1 MFCYFMLEQNVYDY
15 VNRSV
20 YQIGG
25 VFSRL
30 LIVDRLFLSTKMF
43 ILKPVFLT
51 FSAKVGFQNDHFFMK
66 KSASTMSALG
76 NTPTFSVHIA

>member
-30 LIVDRLFLSTKMF
+30 LIVDHLFLSTKMF

-51 FSAKVGFQNDHFFMK
+51 FSAKVGFQNDHFFHEK
-66 KSASTMSALG
+66 IGLY
-76 NTPTFSVHIA
+76 